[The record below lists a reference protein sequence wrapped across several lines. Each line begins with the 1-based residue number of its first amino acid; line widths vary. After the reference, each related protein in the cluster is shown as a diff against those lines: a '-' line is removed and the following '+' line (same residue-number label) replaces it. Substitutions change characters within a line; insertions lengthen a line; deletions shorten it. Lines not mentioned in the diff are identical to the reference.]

1 LGGLKDIS
9 EPMHFTV
16 FNSTD
21 RFYLDGELR
30 AGEEIRNDPA
40 LLARVDFNGDGVVEL
55 DGLLKA
61 KWNGMKNS
69 LINGNIEGALNFHH
83 GILKDRY
90 DAIYDLLGSDFP
102 ILAQQMQDKELIYAT
117 GDRAKYRI
125 KRDHNIDGQTVT
137 ITYYLQCFS
146 IPRPLASGSLI

>member
-1 LGGLKDIS
+1 LIITPVIGRVPAVGSTIVFPSATTTYIITATGPGGSTTDS
-9 EPMHFTV
+9 VTV
-16 FNSTD
+16 TV
-21 RFYLDGELR
+21 LC
-30 AGEEIRNDPA
+30 PPT
-40 LLARVDFNGDGVVEL
+40 VV
-55 DGLLKA
+55 
-61 KWNGMKNS
+61 
-69 LINGNIEGALNFHH
+69 NFHH

-90 DAIYDLLGSDFP
+90 DAIYDLLGSDLP

-146 IPRPLASGSLI
+146 IPRPLASGFPLVPSPWGEG